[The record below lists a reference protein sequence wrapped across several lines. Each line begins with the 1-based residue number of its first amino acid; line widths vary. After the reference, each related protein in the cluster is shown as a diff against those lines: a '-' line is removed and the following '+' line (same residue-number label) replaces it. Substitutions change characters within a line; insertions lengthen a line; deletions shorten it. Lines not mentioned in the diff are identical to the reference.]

1 LKNPIKFM
9 LSNEAAE
16 DYIPNRELTKH
27 AVGLAGQNFA
37 YAFISGWIF
46 YFCTNVLKIKPGKV
60 GIVTGI
66 TRVWDAANDPIV
78 GGYIDKR
85 KSRPGEKLRPYL
97 KFLPLPIGI
106 FSALMFVNFG
116 FSEMVSI
123 IYFVGIYLVWDTL
136 YSFQD
141 VGLWGIV
148 AMASPHSSEHLRMA
162 QWARIGASSGSV
174 LIGLFPLILGA
185 KDKMGLTETQLF
197 IICGL
202 VCGLGGEL
210 VSWTAAGVK
219 ERVENKPQEESIL
232 EGMLMVRHN
241 KILLTIALAQILG
254 SLSPVIPAIYFFKYG
269 VGSVEFGSKTVNGET
284 LMFFFQIFSGFPSA
298 VAMFLAK
305 KLTKK
310 LGGPKNVFIASKS
323 ASILARTAAYFVG
336 FKTPK
341 QIGVVAALLAVASFP
356 DGASDIAKTSLW
368 CDSIDYV
375 EYKTGKR
382 TEGISFSVQ
391 NFLSKIGSGITLFI
405 NGFILSKLG
414 FNAKLD
420 LLGKRQPAVFYKWQW
435 PIYMLAPAVGAIL
448 YLIPI
453 FTINYPNSL
462 KMKVESELVQRRAA
476 LAEAKVVPL
485 IEEDDMS
492 INSDQT

>member
-1 LKNPIKFM
+1 M
-9 LSNEAAE
+9 LSNQAEE

-46 YFCTNVLKIKPGKV
+46 YFCTNVLKIEPKKV

-66 TRVWDAANDPIV
+66 TRAWDAVNDPIV

-106 FSALMFVNFG
+106 FSALLFVDFG
-116 FSEMVSI
+116 FSETVSI
-123 IYFVGIYLVWDTL
+123 IYFIGIYLIWDTL

-162 QWARIGASSGSV
+162 QWARIGAGTGSL

-185 KDKMGLTETQLF
+185 KDKIGLTESRLF
-197 IICGL
+197 MICGL
-202 VCGLGGEL
+202 ICGLGGEL
-210 VSWTAAGVK
+210 ISRTAAGVK

-232 EGMLMVRHN
+232 EGILMIRHN
-241 KILLTIALAQILG
+241 RILLTIAAAQILG
-254 SLSPVIPAIYFFKYG
+254 ALSPVIPAIYFFKYG
-269 VGSVEFGSKTVNGET
+269 VGTIQFGSKPVNGET
-284 LMFFFQIFSGFPSA
+284 LMFFFQILSGFPYA
-298 VAMFLAK
+298 IAMFVAKILAK
-305 KLTKK
+305 KL
-310 LGGPKNVFIASKS
+310 GGAKNVFIASKT
-323 ASILARTAAYFVG
+323 ASIIARTAAYFVG

-341 QIGVVAALLAVASFP
+341 QIGISAALLAVASFP

-375 EYKTGKR
+375 EWKTGKR
-382 TEGISFSVQ
+382 TEGISFSIQ
-391 NFLSKIGSGITLFI
+391 NFLSKITSGITLFI
-405 NGFILSKLG
+405 NGFLLSKLG
-414 FNAKLD
+414 FRENLG
-420 LLGKRQPAVFYKWQW
+420 LLGQSAVFYKWQW
-435 PIYMLAPAVGAIL
+435 PIYMLGPVVGALL

-453 FTINYPNSL
+453 LTINYPNSL
-462 KMKVESELVQRRAA
+462 KLKVEYELAQRRDAM
-476 LAEAKVVPL
+476 AEILDDPI
-485 IEEDDMS
+485 IEEDD
-492 INSDQT
+492 IETI